1 MRHFALH
8 AGPGGSAD
16 QQDLQL
22 IVDAFQAV
30 LEEVVEHYNK
40 GGTKNSWL
48 SDKIVPLKLTP
59 QESVDLVEFM
69 RACTGPFVNV
79 SSARLPQ

>member
-1 MRHFALH
+1 MHD
-8 AGPGGSAD
+8 GSMAT
-16 QQDLQL
+16 
-22 IVDAFQAV
+22 

-40 GGTKNSWL
+40 GGVKNTWL
-48 SDKIVPLKLTP
+48 SEKIVPLKLTP

-69 RACTGPFVNV
+69 RACTGAFPNV